1 MLPAFS
7 SKWIYGKQLY
17 CFSGFI
23 LGGLTQLVSSSI
35 CHKTDF
41 SVLMR
46 FEVFYL
52 KSSCFDRKFLL
63 THFQGQFN

>member
-23 LGGLTQLVSSSI
+23 LGGLTQLVSSSV

-46 FEVFYL
+46 FEVFL
-52 KSSCFDRKFLL
+52 FEIILL
-63 THFQGQFN
+63 